1 MTDTELKRLLDES
14 ESFWRQVAIDNHRV
28 PVNRPKRP
36 RPECLNPKPHIR
48 YNQGQWECECVLRL
62 TDEDLFVASDSPE
75 EAFAYLCCMINR
87 RLDWDHINAANFIY
101 IEFLLIYCPPLVFDL
116 LPPAIQGQYA

>member
-1 MTDTELKRLLDES
+1 MTDGDLQKILDES
-14 ESFWRQVAIDNHRV
+14 VLFWRQVAIDNHRIQAD
-28 PVNRPKRP
+28 RPKRK

-75 EAFAYLCCMINR
+75 DVFAYLCCMINR
-87 RLDWDHINAANFIY
+87 RLDWDRINAANFIY
-101 IEFLLIYCPPLVFDL
+101 IDFVLIYCPALVFDL
-116 LPPAIQGQYA
+116 LPPAIQHAYA